1 MAVRRRH
8 KTVWESL
15 QHDQEWHGNCGFQVR
30 RYPAYITSKR
40 TALQG
45 AGTPYSRKIKARTTK
60 KINIAIKGKQ
70 FNADAIEG
78 KITKGKGCNSKG
90 ITNVR

>member
-1 MAVRRRH
+1 MVRRRRFQTIR
-8 KTVWESL
+8 KSL
-15 QHDQEWHGNCGFQVR
+15 QHDKERYGSCGIQVW
-30 RYPAYITSKR
+30 RYSAYITSKR

-45 AGTPYSRKIKARTTK
+45 EGTPYSRKIKARTTK